1 MTLRIAA
8 LDKEACMPRKCQT
21 ECINFCPVNRMDSE
35 CIVLGDEGKA
45 LISEELCTGC
55 GICIKKCPFDAITIV
70 NLAEELGTDKIHQ
83 YGVNEFRLY
92 RLPTLRKGAVA
103 GLVGRNGVGK
113 STAINILAGNL
124 KPNLGDW
131 DSQPDWDQVID
142 TFQTPEVREHFQKI
156 AGNELRVSI
165 KPQAVYQIPQVWK
178 GDGLSMLKKVDE
190 RGNSE
195 DLISH
200 LNLEGSI
207 RKKLSDLSGGELQR
221 LAVAAAAC
229 KDADFYF
236 FDEPSS
242 YNDVYQRLS
251 VTNVITELA
260 GEGKFVLLVEHDLT
274 LLDYVSDTAQIL
286 FGEPGAYGIVSSPM
300 SSRVGLNVL
309 LDGYLPRENIRFR
322 DQPVK
327 FEIYAPLDQDTE
339 TPSIAKYPSL
349 LKRYKEF
356 TLQITGGELLQ
367 GQVMGILGANALGK
381 TTFLKMLAGVEK
393 PSKGEVEIKAKIS
406 YKPQY
411 LSSDYEGD
419 VRSLLSDASGG
430 DLESGLVQSQVVA
443 PLSLNKLFD
452 KNVASLS
459 GGELQKVAV
468 SACLLSDAD
477 IYFLD
482 EPSAFIDVEDRIT
495 LAKVIQKFV
504 RSRGRSAMI
513 VDHDVQLIDIV
524 SDSLM
529 IFSGIPSVKGSA
541 SNPLPKNSG
550 MDIFLKELGVTYRR
564 DIDTGR
570 PRVNKP
576 GSKLD
581 KKQKEVGRYY
591 YLDKVE
597 LEE

>member
-8 LDKEACMPRKCQT
+8 LDKESCLPRKCQLQ
-21 ECINFCPVNRMDSE
+21 CINFCPVNRMDSE

-45 LISEELCTGC
+45 VISEDLCTGC

-70 NLAEELGTDKIHQ
+70 NLANELGTDKVHQ

-92 RLPTLRKGAVA
+92 RLPTLRRGTVA

-124 KPNLGDW
+124 KPNLGSW
-131 DSQPDWDQVID
+131 DSHPDWDQIID

-156 AGNELRVSI
+156 AAGKLKISI

-190 RGNSE
+190 RGNRD
-195 DLISH
+195 DLVSR

-207 RKKLSDLSGGELQR
+207 HKKLSDLSGGELQR

-229 KDADFYF
+229 RDADFYF

-242 YNDVYQRLS
+242 YNDVYQRLA

-260 GEGKFVLLVEHDLT
+260 REGKFVLLVEHDLT
-274 LLDYVSDTAQIL
+274 LLDYVSDTVQIL

-300 SSRVGLNVL
+300 SARVGLNVL

-322 DQPVK
+322 DHPVK
-327 FEIYAPLDQDTE
+327 FEIYAPLDQEIE
-339 TPSIAKYPSL
+339 TPVVARYPNL
-349 LKRYKEF
+349 VKHYKDFVLK
-356 TLQITGGELLQ
+356 INAGELRQ

-381 TTFLKMLAGVEK
+381 TTFLKMLGGVEK
-393 PSKGEVEIKAKIS
+393 PTEGKVEIKAKIS

-411 LSSDYEGD
+411 LSSDYDGD
-419 VRSLLSDASGG
+419 VRSLLDTASNGTLG
-430 DLESGLVQSQVVA
+430 SGLVQSEIIA
-443 PLSLNKLFD
+443 PLSTNKLFD
-452 KNVASLS
+452 KNVSSLS

-468 SACLLSDAD
+468 TACLLSDAE

-482 EPSAFIDVEDRIT
+482 EPSAFMDVEDRIS

-529 IFSGIPSVKGSA
+529 IFSGTPSVDGSA
-541 SNPLPKNSG
+541 SNPLSKNTG

-564 DIDTGR
+564 DIDSGR

-581 KKQKEVGRYY
+581 IKQKELGRYY

-597 LEE
+597 VKE